1 MNSFTAEI
9 GSRGYHVYRETT
21 WKNIVLH
28 QQVTV
33 LKETNS
39 MSIDIDPYCCRITI
53 KRVYRIGDITV
64 GHIPRELSRFV
75 FYFIHEGGSVTGT
88 VANLTPRP
96 SPIPEGGIEIPII
109 MHFAHVNKAILSKME
124 TFVNKQVQKM
134 KEKFDFEQLI
144 GEETRE
150 EEDEIDEEDAIEVQS
165 DDEEDNVES
174 NETVVID

>member
-21 WKNIVLH
+21 WKNIALH

-33 LKETNS
+33 LKERNG

-53 KRVYRIGDITV
+53 KRVDRIRDITV
-64 GHIPRELSRFV
+64 GHILSRFV

-88 VANLTPRP
+88 VAILIPRP
-96 SPIPEGGIEIPII
+96 SPIPEGGIEIPIL
-109 MHFAHVNKAILSKME
+109 MHFAHENKAILAKME

-134 KEKFDFEQLI
+134 TEKFDFEQLT
-144 GEETRE
+144 GEETREE
-150 EEDEIDEEDAIEVQS
+150 EEDEIDEEDAIE
-165 DDEEDNVES
+165 S